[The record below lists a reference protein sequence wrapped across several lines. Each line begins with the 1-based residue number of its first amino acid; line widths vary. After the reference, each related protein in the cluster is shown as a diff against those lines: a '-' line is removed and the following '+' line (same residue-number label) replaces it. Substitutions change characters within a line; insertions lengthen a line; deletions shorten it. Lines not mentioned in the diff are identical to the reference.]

1 MDSAM
6 HGATADTVLVL
17 AGSHAHGSEV
27 AVQLAAH
34 GTQWAAIDGDT
45 DVVALLRLAAPRLL
59 VLVDAA
65 RPDADGPALCR
76 RLKRDRDS
84 AEIPLLILASLASAD
99 EIERA
104 LDCEADHFMPWP
116 CAATQLQ
123 ERVAEL
129 LAVGASTGPDAAERI
144 STREFARHR
153 AHHGDSR
160 REILSLLAAAHGQA
174 QQAASSEAV
183 LRQHGDAFDER
194 HRLLEA
200 KRQLELS
207 NQALARREEELRSV
221 VEFMADCVITI
232 DEQGVIQAA
241 NKVVSAV
248 FGWSMEEVLG
258 CNVSMLMPEPTRGH
272 HDGYLSRY
280 LRGGERGV
288 IGKRRMVEGLRKDGE
303 RVMVELAVSEYLVHG
318 KRYYTGIV
326 RDVGER
332 VRILAELETARVE
345 AERANRA
352 KSEFLATMSH
362 EIRTPMNG
370 VIGMIEVLQQSS
382 LKGYQ
387 VEMVNLI
394 RDSAFALL
402 TIIDRILDFSKLE
415 AGALEVEHAPMS
427 LGEVIESACGM
438 LDHLAVKKGVD
449 LTFFVAPEIPSR
461 VTGDALRVRQ
471 VLINLIGNAIKF
483 SSEAGKRGEVAVRAE
498 SIAHTADE
506 VTVELRVIDNGIG
519 MDAAT
524 QARLFAPFSQAD
536 ASTTRRF
543 GGTGLGLAITRR
555 LVSLMHGSITVDSQS
570 GSGSTFVV
578 TLAFALGADTP
589 TVRPIASEVRELR
602 CLVIGAERGMSADLV
617 RYLNAAGAQVARLS
631 NLADFTTVAAL
642 GFADTHGPLVC
653 VVDAGHGVV
662 SPLEMRES
670 LQRRLG
676 VAVPLVV
683 VVVERGKRRQVR
695 QLADNLIVV
704 DGNVLSPAT
713 LLRAVAVASGR
724 AAMTGERG
732 VGGKS
737 ERALRAPTREQA
749 LLDGRLIL
757 VAEDNDINQKVIL
770 RQLALLGYTADVAV
784 NGREALELWQ
794 QQSYAL
800 LLTDLHMPEMDGYD
814 LTRAIRELEAGIV
827 RRPIVALTANALRS
841 EVENC
846 REVGMD
852 DYLSKPATL
861 DALRTMLG
869 KWLPAHPEA
878 GTESA
883 ERSMDASLVDTEALR
898 ALVGN
903 DVELIKALLR
913 EFRQSASAQVAL
925 LGATCR
931 RADHA
936 ESALVAHKLKS
947 AARAVGA
954 HTLADLCA
962 EIERDGGTADAVRLD
977 TFATRVDDEFLRVD
991 AMLARHLG
999 ADHRWGS
1006 P

>member
-1 MDSAM
+1 MDSATY
-6 HGATADTVLVL
+6 GATAATVLVL
-17 AGSHAHGSEV
+17 AGSQAHGNEV

-34 GTQWAAIDGDT
+34 ATYWVATDAET
-45 DVVALLRLAAPRLL
+45 DVVALVRTAAPRLL

-65 RPDADGPALCR
+65 RPDGDGPALCR
-76 RLKRDRDS
+76 RLKRDRDIG
-84 AEIPLLILASLASAD
+84 EIPLLILAALASAD

-104 LDCEADHFMPWP
+104 LDCEADYFMHWP
-116 CAATQLQ
+116 CAPAQLQ
-123 ERVAEL
+123 ERVAVL
-129 LAVGASTGPDAAERI
+129 LATDASAGPDTAERI

-153 AHHGDSR
+153 DQYGDSR
-160 REILSLLAAAHGQA
+160 REILSLLASAHGQA
-174 QQAASSEAV
+174 RQAASAKAAPRE
-183 LRQHGDAFDER
+183 RGDALAER

-200 KRQLELS
+200 KRQLEIS
-207 NQALARREEELRSV
+207 NRALARREEELQSV
-221 VEFMADCVITI
+221 VDFMADCVITI
-232 DEQGVIQAA
+232 DELGIIQAA
-241 NKVVSAV
+241 NKVVSTV
-248 FGWSMEEVLG
+248 FGWSVDEVLG
-258 CNVSMLMPEPTRGH
+258 RNVSMLMPEPTRAQ

-318 KRYYTGIV
+318 RRYYTGIV

-332 VRILAELETARVE
+332 LRILAELETARVE

-394 RDSAFALL
+394 RDSAFSLL

-427 LGEVIESACGM
+427 IGEVIESACGM
-438 LDHLAVKKGVD
+438 LDHLAVKTGVD
-449 LTFFVAPEIPSR
+449 LTFFVAPEIPAR
-461 VTGDALRVRQ
+461 ITGDALRVRQ
-471 VLINLIGNAIKF
+471 VLINLMGNAIKF

-498 SIAHTADE
+498 PIARTADE

-578 TLAFALGADTP
+578 TLAFALGTDP
-589 TVRPIASEVRELR
+589 PPVRPIASEVRELR
-602 CLVIGAERGMSADLV
+602 CLVIGAERGMSADLM

-631 NLADFTTVAAL
+631 NLAHFTTVAAL
-642 GFADTHGPLVC
+642 GFADSHGPLVC

-662 SPLEMRES
+662 TPLEMRES

-676 VAVPLVV
+676 VAVQLVV
-683 VVVERGKRRQVR
+683 VMVERGKRRQVR

-724 AAMTGERG
+724 AAMADERG
-732 VGGKS
+732 GGGKS

-749 LLDGRLIL
+749 LLEGRLIL

-814 LTRAIRELEAGIV
+814 LTRAIREHEAGIV

-841 EVENC
+841 EVEIC

-878 GTESA
+878 GA
-883 ERSMDASLVDTEALR
+883 EPAAGSIDASPVDTQALR

-903 DVELIKALLR
+903 DAELIKALLR

-925 LGATCR
+925 LGAACR
-931 RADHA
+931 RADHI

-947 AARAVGA
+947 AARAIGA
-954 HTLADLCA
+954 HALADLCA

-991 AMLARHLG
+991 AMLASHLG
-999 ADHRWGS
+999 ADHVWGS